1 VLFKNS
7 LYYTHLVSHILS
19 AEFEED
25 LNMMSASHGKV
36 IWRLNFKPFLS
47 LQLKYCI
54 IINENKYIIILQVAR
69 AFKNLLLCVKNDQSG
84 SVDPTQFRNVVGQ
97 FKVCHTSIC
106 TYKTFSW
113 IQGFTEFKN
122 KICLVWI
129 FCWRRAAGL
138 PRVCLKDV
146 RMAPWGHEQVIFL
159 TLNDR
164 FIRCSIMRRAGIV
177 HNCKHKPTIQASS
190 CKHKKWCISWFFRL
204 FIFHTI
210 LHTEWMD
217 AGLEKVNRE
226 ITFLSKKSSSHSLIF
241 LSWIQEYVTQT
252 EMFAFSVM
260 HVIDRV
266 YPLCMVALTSPF
278 ERKLWY
284 LEMRCGIHKLFV

>member
-1 VLFKNS
+1 
-7 LYYTHLVSHILS
+7 
-19 AEFEED
+19 
-25 LNMMSASHGKV
+25 M
-36 IWRLNFKPFLS
+36 
-47 LQLKYCI
+47 
-54 IINENKYIIILQVAR
+54 QVAR

-84 SVDPTQFRNVVGQ
+84 SVDPTPFRNIVSQ
-97 FKVCHTSIC
+97 FKVCHTPIC
-106 TYKTFSW
+106 TYRTVSW

-122 KICLVWI
+122 KICLAWI
-129 FCWRRAAGL
+129 FCWRRAARL

-190 CKHKKWCISWFFRL
+190 CKYKKWCISWFFRL

-210 LHTEWMD
+210 LYTEWMD

-226 ITFLSKKSSSHSLIF
+226 ITFLSKKVLRI
-241 LSWIQEYVTQT
+241 
-252 EMFAFSVM
+252 
-260 HVIDRV
+260 
-266 YPLCMVALTSPF
+266 P
-278 ERKLWY
+278 
-284 LEMRCGIHKLFV
+284 